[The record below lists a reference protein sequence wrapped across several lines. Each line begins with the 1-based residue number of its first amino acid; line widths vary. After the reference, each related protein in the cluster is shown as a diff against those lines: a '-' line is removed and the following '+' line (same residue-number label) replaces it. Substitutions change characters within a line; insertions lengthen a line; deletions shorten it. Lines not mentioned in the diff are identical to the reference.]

1 MEEVNCARCGMRRDK
16 GAHALTSN
24 DLKIG
29 ELNCVFADGS
39 EHWVYDTGSLTAIRL
54 MAAAA

>member
-1 MEEVNCARCGMRRDK
+1 MRRDK

-39 EHWVYDTGSLTAIRL
+39 EHWVYNTESLTAIRML
-54 MAAAA
+54 AAAG